1 MLDVC
6 RHKNTTQS
14 RFCLQT
20 CPQKRIDRPPFFD
33 FLFLIPTQKHLWP
46 KNLTIYHHPNTS
58 SVASSNPL
66 SKCPCL
72 FRYAPILSLPLY
84 DQRGSDQLFSTR
96 PSIDRSFLLCID
108 HFQESNTVLFFGVV
122 AVLIQPHYLP
132 PFFYSVIFHA
142 QNTRFE
148 RELKELVQD
157 VEKSIF
163 SHQEIIVKNVPV
175 N

>member
-58 SVASSNPL
+58 IASSNPL

-72 FRYAPILSLPLY
+72 FSLSHFMTSAGLTNCFPPVH
-84 DQRGSDQLFSTR
+84 R
-96 PSIDRSFLLCID
+96 SIDLSYFVSIISKNQTLYYSLAWSRSLSSHTI
-108 HFQESNTVLFFGVV
+108 
-122 AVLIQPHYLP
+122 YL
-132 PFFYSVIFHA
+132 
-142 QNTRFE
+142 RF
-148 RELKELVQD
+148 
-157 VEKSIF
+157 SIL
-163 SHQEIIVKNVPV
+163 
-175 N
+175 